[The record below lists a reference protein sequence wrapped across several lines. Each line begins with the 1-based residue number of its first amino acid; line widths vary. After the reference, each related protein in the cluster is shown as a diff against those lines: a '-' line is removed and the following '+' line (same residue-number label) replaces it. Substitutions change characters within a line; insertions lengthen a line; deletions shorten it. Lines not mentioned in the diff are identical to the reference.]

1 MTNDLLL
8 CRRLND
14 IIIEMPN
21 ITSKIIQL
29 IPATESASDPFTTFR
44 TDENTLDIGLTKKT
58 YLSIF
63 KEAHI
68 FWHNNLVPYAPNFE
82 EYWHNDRE
90 KLINTYYMTLGYLLT
105 TNENHTIIKLHELT
119 FWKIWKTSPNS
130 RQFLLSEFEILT
142 VLISSR
148 LKRINKSSSLWLM
161 VKKIS
166 IALIF
171 HEIMNAE
178 VPGTI
183 ELYQVLVNRILK
195 SCEIHFANYYASGFL
210 KWCIRFNFILYKN
223 TDSTPIRRYMAE
235 MNAMILNG
243 LVLLCHQKL
252 TDVSLWTTLEVY
264 LRESSRKLSSS
275 EHTIDE
281 YNLVIDQLTTLGK
294 ADLTKINALSEKVMP
309 EFDVEDFQVQQINW
323 LLKAN
328 CSALSPYV
336 ALITPLPVLSL
347 ETSLQLQTMISFA
360 YKNEKEQLNNFE
372 ETTGGN
378 TLYSSKA
385 KFASVLYHLLLK
397 DIV

>member
-8 CRRLND
+8 CRQLND
-14 IIIEMPN
+14 IIIEKPN
-21 ITSKIIQL
+21 VTFKIIQL
-29 IPATESASDPFTTFR
+29 IPATEGASDPFTTFR

-68 FWHNNLVPYAPNFE
+68 FWHNNLVPYVPKFE

-105 TNENHTIIKLHELT
+105 TNENHTIIRLHELT
-119 FWKIWKTSPNS
+119 LWQIWKTSPNS

-161 VKKIS
+161 VKKIA

-171 HEIMNAE
+171 HEIVNAE

-183 ELYQVLVNRILK
+183 ELYQVLVSRILK

-223 TDSTPIRRYMAE
+223 TNSTSIRASMVE
-235 MNAMILNG
+235 MNAMILNN
-243 LVLLCHQKL
+243 LVQLCHQKL

-264 LRESSRKLSSS
+264 LRECNRKLSSS

-281 YNLVIDQLTTLGK
+281 YNMIIDQLTTLGK
-294 ADLTKINALSEKVMP
+294 ADLIKINTLTEKVMA
-309 EFDVEDFQVQQINW
+309 EFDVQDFQLQQINW

-336 ALITPLPVLSL
+336 ALMAPLPVSSQ

-360 YKNEKEQLNNFE
+360 YKSEKEQLNNFE

-378 TLYSSKA
+378 TLYNSKA
-385 KFASVLYHLLLK
+385 KFASVLHHLLLK

>member
-8 CRRLND
+8 CRQLND
-14 IIIEMPN
+14 VILENPN
-21 ITSKIIQL
+21 VTSKIIQL
-29 IPATESASDPFTTFR
+29 IPDTEDASDPFTTFR
-44 TDENTLDIGLTKKT
+44 TDEDTLDIGLTKKT

-68 FWHNNLVPYAPNFE
+68 FWHCRLVPYALDFE
-82 EYWHNDRE
+82 EYWHNDRG
-90 KLINTYYMTLGYLLT
+90 KLVNTYYMTLGYLLT

-119 FWKIWKTSPNS
+119 FWQLWRTSSNR

-142 VLISSR
+142 VLTSSR

-161 VKKIS
+161 VKKIA

-171 HEIMNAE
+171 QEIVDSQ
-178 VPGTI
+178 VPDTI

-223 TDSTPIRRYMAE
+223 TDSKTIRESMAE
-235 MNAMILNG
+235 INALILKG

-264 LRESSRKLSSS
+264 LRECNRELSSS

-281 YNLVIDQLTTLGK
+281 YNMIIDQLSTLGM
-294 ADLTKINALSEKVMP
+294 AGLTKINRMSGKMMP
-309 EFDVEDFQVQQINW
+309 EFDVEDFQLQQISW
-323 LLKAN
+323 LLKVN
-328 CSALSPYV
+328 CSSLSPYV
-336 ALITPLPVLSL
+336 ALIAHLPVSSK
-347 ETSLQLQTMISFA
+347 ENSLQLQTMISIA
-360 YKNEKEQLNNFE
+360 YKSEKELLNNFE
-372 ETTGGN
+372 EATGGN
-378 TLYSSKA
+378 TLYNSKA
-385 KFASVLYHLLLK
+385 KFASVLNHLLLK

>member
-8 CRRLND
+8 CRQLND
-14 IIIEMPN
+14 IIIEKPN
-21 ITSKIIQL
+21 VTFKIIQL
-29 IPATESASDPFTTFR
+29 IPATEGASDPFTTFR

-68 FWHNNLVPYAPNFE
+68 FWHNNLVPYVPKFE

-105 TNENHTIIKLHELT
+105 TNENHTIIRLHELT
-119 FWKIWKTSPNS
+119 LWQIWKTSPNS

-161 VKKIS
+161 VKKIA

-171 HEIMNAE
+171 HEIVNAE

-183 ELYQVLVNRILK
+183 ELYQVLVSRILK

-223 TDSTPIRRYMAE
+223 TDSTSIRASMVE
-235 MNAMILNG
+235 MNAMILNN
-243 LVLLCHQKL
+243 LVQLCHQKL

-264 LRESSRKLSSS
+264 LRECNRKLSSS

-281 YNLVIDQLTTLGK
+281 YNMIIDQLTTLGK
-294 ADLTKINALSEKVMP
+294 ADLIKINTLTEKVMA
-309 EFDVEDFQVQQINW
+309 EFDVQDFQLQQINW

-336 ALITPLPVLSL
+336 ALMAPLPVSSQ

-360 YKNEKEQLNNFE
+360 YKSEKEQLNNFE

-378 TLYSSKA
+378 TLYNSKA
-385 KFASVLYHLLLK
+385 KFASVLHHLLLK